1 MGTRGRFILR
11 YTGAGSAPA
20 AHVARLSNVP
30 GTEVLDHSD
39 RMLLVEGVQD
49 ELEAAARAL
58 DGWVLTPEKI
68 ISIPDPRKKIKD
80 EPG

>member
-1 MGTRGRFILR
+1 
-11 YTGAGSAPA
+11 
-20 AHVARLSNVP
+20 VP